1 MNIAN
6 PYLNKLNP
14 TEIQNIKLRKW
25 ACFASLSVA
34 GILIAIKTIA
44 FLITDSVSLLTSLM
58 DSTFD
63 AIASSITLISV
74 IHAAYPADKHHRFGH
89 GKLEALSALGQA
101 LFILGSAGYL
111 FFESIHRFIHP
122 QPIKEAAIGIS
133 VMVLSIALT
142 GVLIAFQ
149 LYVIRK
155 TKSIAISGDH
165 LHYKGDLLMNISV
178 IIALI
183 LSYYSSW
190 LYFDPLFAMVITFF
204 LLYSVWKL
212 GKISFGILLDEEMP
226 DNDRAKIEKLV
237 LAHPA
242 TRAIHDL
249 RTRNSGSQGFIEFHL
264 ELDGNLSLTKAHG
277 ITEEIELT
285 IYKKF
290 PKVGILIHQ
299 EPAGLKDYR
308 LDSQIEKSEAK
319 R

>member
-1 MNIAN
+1 MSIAN
-6 PYLNKLNP
+6 PYLNRLNLA
-14 TEIQNIKLRKW
+14 EIKNIRIRKW
-25 ACFASLSVA
+25 ACIASLSVA
-34 GILIAIKTIA
+34 GILIVTKTVA
-44 FLITDSVSLLTSLM
+44 YLITDSVSLMTSLM

-63 AIASSITLISV
+63 AMASSITMISV

-122 QPIKEAAIGIS
+122 QPVKEAVVGIG
-133 VMVLSIALT
+133 VMVLSIVLT
-142 GVLIAFQ
+142 GALIAFQ

-155 TKSIAISGDH
+155 TKSVAISGDH

-178 IIALI
+178 IVALI
-183 LSYYSSW
+183 LSHYSSW
-190 LYFDPLFAMVITFF
+190 LYFDPLFAMVIVFF

-212 GKISFGILLDEEMP
+212 SKVSFGILLDEEMS
-226 DNDRAKIEKLV
+226 DEERAKIEKLV
-237 LAHPA
+237 LAHPSA
-242 TRAIHDL
+242 CAVHDL

-264 ELDGNLSLTKAHG
+264 ELDGNLSLTKAHS
-277 ITEEIELT
+277 ITEEIELA
-285 IYKKF
+285 IYKEF

-299 EPAGLKDYR
+299 EPAGLDDYR